1 MKKIVPVLLCALL
14 SLALFAGCASNDLTI
29 SIGNGMIENDGVSV
43 RLQYGDTWNDN
54 EKIFTVHYGH
64 ESEAVL
70 ADNYYISFC
79 DADPTFESS
88 VTLHTIF
95 SFTKADLEGRT
106 VSGTRFSGDAA
117 EIVAGTLSDV
127 LPQGEGTCTA
137 YIVLSSSVTDFSD
150 ITTYSAHEFTYEWQ
164 ENGLKLIDG

>member
-1 MKKIVPVLLCALL
+1 M
-14 SLALFAGCASNDLTI
+14 
-29 SIGNGMIENDGVSV
+29 
-43 RLQYGDTWNDN
+43 
-54 EKIFTVHYGH
+54 
-64 ESEAVL
+64 
-70 ADNYYISFC
+70 
-79 DADPTFESS
+79 
-88 VTLHTIF
+88 TLHTIF